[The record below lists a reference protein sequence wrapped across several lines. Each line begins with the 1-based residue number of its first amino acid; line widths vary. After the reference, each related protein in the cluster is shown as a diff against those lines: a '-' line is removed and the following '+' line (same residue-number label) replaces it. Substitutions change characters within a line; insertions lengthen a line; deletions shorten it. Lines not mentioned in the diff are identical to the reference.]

1 MSEDIFKNIIK
12 NTYNFDDKEDKK
24 CTVCGN
30 PIGDF
35 KDYYKIYDGKL
46 CEVCFEIAEEDR
58 L

>member
-1 MSEDIFKNIIK
+1 MSEDVFKNIMK
-12 NTYNFDDKEDKK
+12 NAYDFEEDKL
-24 CTVCGN
+24 CECCGN

-35 KDYYKIYDGKL
+35 KDYYRVYDGKL